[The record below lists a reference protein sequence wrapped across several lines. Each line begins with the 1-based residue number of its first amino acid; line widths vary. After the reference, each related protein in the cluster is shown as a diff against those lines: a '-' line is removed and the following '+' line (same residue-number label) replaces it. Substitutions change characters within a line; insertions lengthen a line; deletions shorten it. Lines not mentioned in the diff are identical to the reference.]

1 MVCNG
6 SIISIWSL
14 IAKTHSN
21 LSDIRRAEM
30 LQWSTAPD
38 SYIMSR
44 WRCRL
49 VEGKAP
55 LLFLSKPR
63 GFERAQPLKV
73 SHRKR
78 ERSWIQG
85 DHKQFRD
92 SPGPSQHPRL
102 AGYQYAAGD
111 SSQQESLS
119 ALWEAA
125 SFCNSHFSLPTV
137 SRSSPMQ
144 RTLKKSH
151 TFISTTITASCFY
164 TNSLVCNQSTY
175 SCFAGFF
182 LSIYS

>member
-1 MVCNG
+1 MEMQISG
-6 SIISIWSL
+6 RKSSITISFK
-14 IAKTHSN
+14 AK
-21 LSDIRRAEM
+21 
-30 LQWSTAPD
+30 
-38 SYIMSR
+38 
-44 WRCRL
+44 RL
-49 VEGKAP
+49 W
-55 LLFLSKPR
+55 
-63 GFERAQPLKV
+63 RAQPLKV

-125 SFCNSHFSLPTV
+125 LFCNSHFSLPTV

-151 TFISTTITASCFY
+151 TFISTTITANCFY
-164 TNSLVCNQSTY
+164 TNSLVCNQSTN
-175 SCFAGFF
+175 SCFAGVF
-182 LSIYS
+182 LSIYSYTD